1 METLLIVFLLAVLA
15 LIIIYFYYDRYRK
28 VKKGKDPQTYIEGL
42 RALLEGKDELAFA
55 RFRDVVSEDSSN
67 IDAYIRIGNILRKY
81 DKADKALQ
89 VHKDLTL
96 RHGLE
101 SVQKIAILDAVAEDY
116 MKLKDFQAAR
126 NALVEAIKLDGS
138 DRRLNKKLT
147 KVLLKLEDWDAAFD
161 IRQKLSK
168 LSPEDKGD
176 GELAIYKFF
185 QGKRLFDNKKYHD
198 ARLVFKEAINI
209 NAGCV
214 PAYIWIGDSYV
225 AENRLEDA
233 VAVWNNMIKA
243 VPDESVLVLER
254 LEKALFELGKFGAI
268 SDICRD
274 ILSASTDNIDARLT
288 LAEYHNKKG
297 EYSLAVEH
305 LRVAME
311 NHPDSFRP
319 VLNLARLY
327 LITDDKEKL
336 KTLLDSISLRRE
348 SIEMGFR
355 CRICDYKSEKKIWLC
370 PSCQAPDSFIR

>member
-1 METLLIVFLLAVLA
+1 
-15 LIIIYFYYDRYRK
+15 
-28 VKKGKDPQTYIEGL
+28 
-42 RALLEGKDELAFA
+42 LLEGKDELAFA